1 MIGFKQ
7 RRAGQKEAKVDP
19 AELAETLI

>member
-7 RRAGQKEAKVDP
+7 RRAGQKEAKVD
-19 AELAETLI
+19 AEELAETLI